1 MCRDESRFERQLSSH
16 IRSGL
21 LVNSDATDSGSALRP
36 HSSWLVRG
44 AAVRSGRVSAFA
56 DSRGLRPRPPPV
68 VIFSNSCSAAPSP
81 YRYLGTQTL

>member
-1 MCRDESRFERQLSSH
+1 MCRDESRRERQLSSH

-21 LVNSDATDSGSALRP
+21 LVGRSDATIRVATRHSVARAFRSSRFGFRGFARP
-36 HSSWLVRG
+36 P
-44 AAVRSGRVSAFA
+44 AT
-56 DSRGLRPRPPPV
+56 PPPV

>member
-1 MCRDESRFERQLSSH
+1 MCRDESRRERQLSSH

-21 LVNSDATDSGSALRP
+21 LVNSDATDSGSAVATAFVVARA
-36 HSSWLVRG
+36 RCG
-44 AAVRSGRVSAFA
+44 VRSGRVSAFA